1 MKIENIRELK
11 VLALNNQKVYEI
23 LEDSTIGRRKAAEL
37 IRSTTGDV
45 VSEKLVRT
53 YRDHRSALT
62 VAADGTQK
70 WGEFFHDPEMMP
82 QPAGPAKPMYAIHI
96 QDPKLY
102 AEATESRLSRYTDKT
117 PVGPLVHIPVYEGD
131 NKYLTGELTF
141 DASTALG
148 GAAWQNAKKDVPT
161 KRPMTKTSKTIV
173 IMPDVQAPLHDEKLV
188 DKFVQFLAD
197 YEPDE
202 LAQVGDFTDST
213 EISRWVRGKKGEFA
227 GDLQMGL
234 DSGKRVLEKIRDV
247 FSGRFRIVRSNHDD
261 RLELYIAGCAPGL
274 EGLQALTIENLAGFN
289 TYGVEFIRDEVV
301 ELTPEARDPWIM
313 CHGDEGS
320 LNSIAGRTAFN
331 LAKNK
336 FGANVVCGHTHRA
349 GLTSESYGYNGKIR
363 DTRHGLEVGHFMDL
377 TKADYLKKKGVAA
390 NWQQS
395 FGILHIH
402 GSKVYP
408 QLVPVDYEGNF
419 SVEGKLY

>member
-1 MKIENIRELK
+1 MKIDNLEKLRIVSQVNQEVRDI
-11 VLALNNQKVYEI
+11 LADN
-23 LEDSTIGRRKAAEL
+23 SIGRVKAAEL
-37 IRSTTGDV
+37 ISGIAGTH

-53 YRDHRSALT
+53 WREKT
-62 VAADGTQK
+62 VKLSEPAEQ
-70 WGEFFHDPEMMP
+70 WSEFVHSEPEMP
-82 QPAGPAKPMYAIHI
+82 QPAGPAKPVYALHI
-96 QDPKLY
+96 QDPALY
-102 AEATESRLSRYTDKT
+102 AEAAESRRSRYTELT
-117 PVGPLVHIPVYEGD
+117 PVGPVIEGT
-131 NKYLTGELTF
+131 NKYLMGELEF
-141 DASTALG
+141 DRETSLG
-148 GAAWQNAKKDVPT
+148 GSAWKNAAKKNVPT

-188 DKFVQFLAD
+188 DKFVQFIAD

-202 LAQVGDFTDST
+202 MAQVGDFTDST
-213 EISRWVRGKKGEFA
+213 EISRWVRGKKPEFA
-227 GDLQMGL
+227 GDLQQGF
-234 DSGKRVLEKIRDV
+234 DISRHILEKIREV
-247 FSGRFRIVRSNHDD
+247 HQGRFRIVRSNHDD
-261 RLELYIAGCAPGL
+261 RLELYIQGCAPGL
-274 EGLQALTIENLAGFN
+274 ASLRALTVENLVGFEEF
-289 TYGVEFIRDEVV
+289 GVEFIRDEVV
-301 ELTPEARDPWIM
+301 ELTPTARDPWIM

-320 LNSIAGRTAFN
+320 LSPVAGKTAFN

-349 GLTSESYGYNGKIR
+349 GLTSETYGFNGKNHTLR
-363 DTRHGLEVGHFMDL
+363 QGLEVGHFMDI

-408 QLVPVDYEGNF
+408 QLVPVDFDGNF

>member
-1 MKIENIRELK
+1 MKIDNLEKLRIVSQVNQEVFDI
-11 VLALNNQKVYEI
+11 LA
-23 LEDSTIGRRKAAEL
+23 DSTIGRKKAAEL
-37 IRSTTGDV
+37 VSGIAGTH

-53 YRDHRSALT
+53 WREKRDEVASLT
-62 VAADGTQK
+62 QPV
-70 WGEFFHDPEMMP
+70 MP
-82 QPAGPAKPMYAIHI
+82 KPSGPAVPQYAIHI
-96 QDPKLY
+96 QDPELY
-102 AEATESRLSRYTDKT
+102 AGT
-117 PVGPLVHIPVYEGD
+117 

-141 DASTALG
+141 DASTSLG
-148 GAAWQNAKKDVPT
+148 GAAWQNAKNVPT
-161 KRPMTKTSKTIV
+161 KRNVPKTSKTIV

-213 EISRWVRGKKGEFA
+213 EISRWVRGKKPEYA
-227 GDLQMGL
+227 GDLQAGL
-234 DSGKRVLEKIRDV
+234 DSGRYILEKIRDV

-261 RLELYIAGCAPGL
+261 RLELYIESCAPGFASL
-274 EGLQALTIENLAGFN
+274 RMLTLENLAGFDD
-289 TYGVEFIRDEVV
+289 YGVEFIRDEVV

-336 FGANVVCGHTHRA
+336 FGVNVVCGHTHRA

-363 DTRHGLEVGHFMDL
+363 DTRYGLEVGHFMDL

-408 QLVPVDYEGNF
+408 QLVPVDYDGNF
-419 SVEGKLY
+419 SVEGRLY

>member
-1 MKIENIRELK
+1 MKIENIRELR
-11 VLALNNQKVYEI
+11 VLAINNWEVYSILSDRSIGRKKATELI
-23 LEDSTIGRRKAAEL
+23 LEE
-37 IRSTTGDV
+37 TGDV

-53 YRDHRSALT
+53 WR
-62 VAADGTQK
+62 AD
-70 WGEFFHDPEMMP
+70 FPELSGHPEIGSPEMP
-82 QPAGPAKPMYAIHI
+82 QPAGPAKPVYALHI

-102 AEATESRLSRYTDKT
+102 AEAAESRRARYTELT
-117 PVGPLVHIPVYEGD
+117 PVGPVIEGT
-131 NKYLTGELTF
+131 NKYLMGELEFAPKT
-141 DASTALG
+141 SLG
-148 GAAWQNAKKDVPT
+148 GQAWRNQAMKNVPT
-161 KRPMTKTSKTIV
+161 KRPMVKTSKTIV

-188 DKFVQFLAD
+188 KKFIQFLAD

-202 LAQVGDFTDST
+202 LGQVGDFTDST
-213 EISRWVRGKKGEFA
+213 EISRWVRGKKGEYA
-227 GDLQMGL
+227 GDLAGGFRTSKAIL
-234 DSGKRVLEKIRDV
+234 GAIREV
-247 FSGRFRIVRSNHDD
+247 FDGRFRIVRSNHDD
-261 RLELYIAGCAPGL
+261 RLELYIDASAAGLASL
-274 EGLQALTIENLAGFN
+274 MDEELNIEYLAGFN
-289 TYGVEFIRDEVV
+289 QYGVEFIRDEVV
-301 ELTPEARDPWIM
+301 ELTPQARDPWLM

-320 LNSIAGRTAFN
+320 LSPVAGKTAFN

-349 GLTSESYGYNGKIR
+349 GLTGETYGYNGKNHTLR
-363 DTRHGLEVGHFMDL
+363 QGLEVGHFMDI

-408 QLVPVDYEGNF
+408 QLVQVDYDGEF

>member
-1 MKIENIRELK
+1 MKLESIRELR
-11 VLALNNQKVYEI
+11 VLAVNNQDVYDI
-23 LEDSTIGRRKAAEL
+23 LTDNTIGRRKAADL
-37 IRSTTGDV
+37 IRSTTGDI

-53 YRDHRSALT
+53 WRS
-62 VAADGTQK
+62 D
-70 WGEFFHDPEMMP
+70 FPEVSGHPELDDRWDSEPDISVFSVPPEMP
-82 QPAGPAKPMYAIHI
+82 QPSGPAKAVYAVHV
-96 QDPKLY
+96 QDPELY
-102 AEATESRLSRYTDKT
+102 RQAISKATT
-117 PVGPLVHIPVYEGD
+117 VGTKVWGSIPDVVK
-131 NKYLTGELTF
+131 N
-141 DASTALG
+141 
-148 GAAWQNAKKDVPT
+148 VPT
-161 KRPMTKTSKTIV
+161 KRPMVKTSKTIV
-173 IMPDVQAPLHDEKLV
+173 VMPDVQAPLHDQGLV
-188 DKFVQFLAD
+188 DKFTQFLAD

-213 EISRWVRGKKGEFA
+213 EISRWVRGKKPEYA
-227 GDLQMGL
+227 GDLQQGF
-234 DSGKRVLEKIRDV
+234 DISRYILEKIREV
-247 FSGRFRIVRSNHDD
+247 FEGRFRIVRSNHDD
-261 RLELYIAGCAPGL
+261 RLELYIQGCAPGL
-274 EGLQALTIENLAGFN
+274 ASLRALTVENLVGF
-289 TYGVEFIRDEVV
+289 TDFDVEFIRDEVV

-320 LNSIAGRTAFN
+320 LNQVAGRTAFN

-395 FGILHIH
+395 FGILHVH

-408 QLVPVDYEGNF
+408 QLVPVDYDGNF
-419 SVEGKLY
+419 SIEGKLY

>member
-1 MKIENIRELK
+1 LKIDNLEKLRIVSQVNQEVFDI
-11 VLALNNQKVYEI
+11 LA
-23 LEDSTIGRRKAAEL
+23 DSTIGRKKAAEL
-37 IRSTTGDV
+37 VSGIAGTH

-53 YRDHRSALT
+53 WREKRDEVASLT
-62 VAADGTQK
+62 QPV
-70 WGEFFHDPEMMP
+70 MP
-82 QPAGPAKPMYAIHI
+82 KPSGPAVPQYAIHI
-96 QDPKLY
+96 QDPELY
-102 AEATESRLSRYTDKT
+102 AGT
-117 PVGPLVHIPVYEGD
+117 

-141 DASTALG
+141 DASTSLG
-148 GAAWQNAKKDVPT
+148 GAAWQNAKNVPT
-161 KRPMTKTSKTIV
+161 KRNVPKTSKTIV

-213 EISRWVRGKKGEFA
+213 EISRWVRGKKPEYA
-227 GDLQMGL
+227 GDLQAGL
-234 DSGKRVLEKIRDV
+234 DSGRYILEKIRDV

-261 RLELYIAGCAPGL
+261 RLELYIESCAPGFASL
-274 EGLQALTIENLAGFN
+274 RMLTLENLAGFDD
-289 TYGVEFIRDEVV
+289 YGVEFIRDEVV

-336 FGANVVCGHTHRA
+336 FGVNVVCGHTHRA

-363 DTRHGLEVGHFMDL
+363 DTRYGLEVGHFMDL

-408 QLVPVDYEGNF
+408 QLVPVDYDGNF
-419 SVEGKLY
+419 SVEGRLY

>member
-1 MKIENIRELK
+1 MKIDTLEKLQITAA
-11 VLALNNQKVYEI
+11 VNQKVFDV
-23 LEDSTIGRRKAAEL
+23 LNDTTVGRKKAAEVITRL
-37 IRSTTGDV
+37 AGTH

-53 YRDHRSALT
+53 YRERNQQP
-62 VAADGTQK
+62 V
-70 WGEFFHDPEMMP
+70 MP
-82 QPAGPAKPMYAIHI
+82 RPSGPAVPQYAIHI
-96 QDPKLY
+96 EDPDVY
-102 AEATESRLSRYTDKT
+102 AAAYAASDAMAGNHEDRLSRYTPNT
-117 PVGPLVHIPVYEGD
+117 HVGPV
-131 NKYLTGELTF
+131 
-141 DASTALG
+141 TA
-148 GAAWQNAKKDVPT
+148 NDVMKDVPR
-161 KRPMTKTSKTIV
+161 KRNVAKTSRTIV

-227 GDLQMGL
+227 GDLQFGL
-234 DSGKRVLEKIRDV
+234 NSGKRILEKIRDV
-247 FSGRFRIVRSNHDD
+247 TDVRFRIVRSNHDD

-274 EGLQALTIENLAGFN
+274 EGLDALTIENLAGFN
-289 TYGVEFIRDEVV
+289 EFDVEFIRDEVV

-349 GLTSESYGYNGKIR
+349 GLTSESYGYNGQIR
-363 DTRHGLEVGHFMDL
+363 DTRHGMEVGHFMDL

-395 FGILHIH
+395 FGILHVH

-408 QLVPVDYEGNF
+408 QLVTVDYDGNF